1 MYCNSTMCCAK
12 NCISRNA
19 ILAETIENFESCRAT
34 SRCPPHLS
42 LSLYPE
48 YVRYHMY
55 AESYTSGSTLL
66 QIYITHI
73 HILERHSATRKFGT
87 RVISGGH
94 AYYALV

>member
-1 MYCNSTMCCAK
+1 MYSNTCKIFLPDKILLDKTYNLENINSVNRKIYRNSTMCYAK

-55 AESYTSGSTLL
+55 AEPYTSRSTPL
-66 QIYITHI
+66 QI
-73 HILERHSATRKFGT
+73 
-87 RVISGGH
+87 
-94 AYYALV
+94 